1 MDEARQVEIGR
12 LKTRLS
18 ELVTTFSSNLNEEN
32 TVLLFSED
40 ELEGVPKP
48 LLDSF
53 EKVSLPPTVDAKG
66 LKKYKLS
73 TRYFSQYS

>member
-1 MDEARQVEIGR
+1 MEIGS

-66 LKKYKLS
+66 LQIQAEY
-73 TRYFSQYS
+73 

>member
-1 MDEARQVEIGR
+1 VEIGR

-53 EKVSLPPTVDAKG
+53 EKVSLPLDVKG
-66 LKKYKLS
+66 LKM
-73 TRYFSQYS
+73 

>member
-1 MDEARQVEIGR
+1 VEIGR

-53 EKVSLPPTVDAKG
+53 EKVSTPLPPMQRD
-66 LKKYKLS
+66 
-73 TRYFSQYS
+73 

>member
-1 MDEARQVEIGR
+1 
-12 LKTRLS
+12 
-18 ELVTTFSSNLNEEN
+18 VTTFSSNLNEEN

-53 EKVSLPPTVDAKG
+53 EKVSLPLDAKG
-66 LKKYKLS
+66 LKNKN
-73 TRYFSQYS
+73 